1 MAGIQSDWLR
11 AAKDLISKPE
21 AWTQHTNA
29 RDAQGK
35 KIASRNPAA
44 VCFCGFGALIRVEPE
59 KTVRRDQT
67 YFYLNRMVPGCLDY
81 VEWQD
86 APERTHDEVMNVF
99 SRAIA
104 QAEAEGM

>member
-1 MAGIQSDWLR
+1 MAGIHSDRLR
-11 AAKDLISKPE
+11 AAKALISRPE
-21 AWTQHTNA
+21 AWTKHTNA

-44 VCFCGFGALIRVEPE
+44 VCFCGFGALMRVNPE
-59 KTVRRDQT
+59 KTAKRDQT
-67 YFYLNRMVPGCLDY
+67 YFYLKRIVPDRLDY